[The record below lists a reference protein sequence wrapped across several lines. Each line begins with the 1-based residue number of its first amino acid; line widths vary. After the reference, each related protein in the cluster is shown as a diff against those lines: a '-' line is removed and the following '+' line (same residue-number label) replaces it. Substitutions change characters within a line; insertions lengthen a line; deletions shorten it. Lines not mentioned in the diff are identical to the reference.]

1 MAKTA
6 EWVVVPQAKTTV
18 KMKKELERMVNAIV
32 EGEDYTV
39 EATDHAMEILWA
51 LKDLKL
57 KAVMKSQELL
67 GLDNFCSSTV
77 PPPEFRCPISG
88 EFMKDPVILASGQ
101 TYDEPFIQKWLKDG
115 HQTCPTTAH
124 VLPHTLLTPNHL
136 AKKIITKWSK
146 ENTSEM
152 SSAVMEGDEEYV
164 EDANLQQFTT
174 LLEQLSSSSLSDQKG
189 AVKETRV
196 LTNRSPSFRARFQ
209 DAIPR
214 LFNPTLL
221 ERANSDID
229 LQEDLVATIL
239 NLSVHDSN
247 RKLVGE
253 TTLAIHFLIESL
265 KCERI
270 VTRSNAAAAL
280 LVLSTLDSNK
290 HIIGKAGAIKPL
302 IDLVEEGHPLA
313 MKDAAAA
320 ILSLCTVVEN
330 RGWAVNLGAV
340 TVVTKKVM
348 DHILMDEMLD
358 ILALLCSH
366 QKAVE
371 ELGELGAVSCL
382 LDILRENTS
391 ELNKEKCVA
400 ILYTMCFSDRTK
412 LREILAVES
421 ACETLSNVAQTGTS
435 RAKRKAN
442 GILERLNRFAFT
454 SYTAYN

>member
-6 EWVVVPQAKTTV
+6 EWVVVPQAKATV
-18 KMKKELERMVNAIV
+18 EMKKELERMVNAIV
-32 EGEDYTV
+32 EEEDYTV

-57 KAVMKSQELL
+57 KAVMKPQELL
-67 GLDNFCSSTV
+67 GLDHFCSSTV
-77 PPPEFRCPISG
+77 PPPPEFRCPISG
-88 EFMKDPVILASGQ
+88 ELMKDPVILASGQ

-115 HQTCPTTAH
+115 HQTCPTTDH

-136 AKKIITKWSK
+136 AKKIITKWSE
-146 ENTSEM
+146 ENTCEM

-174 LLEQLSSSSLSDQKG
+174 VLERLSSSSLSDQKG
-189 AVKETRV
+189 AIKETR
-196 LTNRSPSFRARFQ
+196 
-209 DAIPR
+209 
-214 LFNPTLL
+214 
-221 ERANSDID
+221 
-229 LQEDLVATIL
+229 EDLVATIL

-265 KCERI
+265 KSERI

-290 HIIGKAGAIKPL
+290 HVIGKSGAIKPL

-320 ILSLCTVVEN
+320 ILSLCAVVEN
-330 RGWAVNLGAV
+330 RGWAVTLGAV

-348 DHILMDEMLD
+348 NHILIDEMLD

-382 LDILRENTS
+382 LDILRENMS

-421 ACETLSNVAQTGTS
+421 ACETLSNVARTGTS

-454 SYTAYN
+454 SYTA